1 MNWLEFWSKLVDS
14 IIWPVAIIIIVF
26 ALRGSVKKIIEGR
39 LFSFKVGNV
48 EVIFDKLLE
57 EVNESLKE
65 EDISPEDEESF
76 NNKDSNKQMSKLKT
90 TEEIQEAKRKAR
102 EIAKEEDENIYNLIS
117 ENPEKAMKQSWGLVY
132 RELRI
137 LGEKFNAKIFMFEDN
152 IYTLVRKGVISR
164 SAFRAIIKL
173 REIRNLMKPS
183 SKNGYNWSEKE
194 ALSFHSSCRSILSEL
209 RKI

>member
-48 EVIFDKLLE
+48 EVTFDKLLE

-65 EDISPEDEESF
+65 EDISSEDEESF

-102 EIAKEEDENIYNLIS
+102 EIAKEEDEDIYNLIS
-117 ENPEKAMKQSWGLVY
+117 ENPEKAMQQSWGLVY

-152 IYTLVRKGVISR
+152 IY
-164 SAFRAIIKL
+164 
-173 REIRNLMKPS
+173 
-183 SKNGYNWSEKE
+183 
-194 ALSFHSSCRSILSEL
+194 
-209 RKI
+209 